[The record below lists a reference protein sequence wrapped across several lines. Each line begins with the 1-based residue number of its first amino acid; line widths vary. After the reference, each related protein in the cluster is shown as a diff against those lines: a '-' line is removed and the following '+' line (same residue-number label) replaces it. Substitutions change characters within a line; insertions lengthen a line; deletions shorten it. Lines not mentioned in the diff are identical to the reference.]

1 MNRVSI
7 SAVGL
12 LGFIKAR
19 RVDMGQKIRI
29 EEVTDGQRKGRI
41 HDNVELKEMS
51 RIVNSL
57 KD

>member
-1 MNRVSI
+1 
-7 SAVGL
+7 
-12 LGFIKAR
+12 
-19 RVDMGQKIRI
+19 MGQKIRI

-41 HDNVELKEMS
+41 RGNVELKEMS